1 MPIDKPPP
9 LSQKVRFANFDID
22 LRSGDIRKNGRKVRL
37 PDQPFRIL
45 LLLLERPGELVTRE
59 ELRLKLWPADTF
71 VDFDHGLNN
80 AISRIRE
87 AFGDSA
93 ENPRFIETL
102 PRRGYRFIAPV
113 DVEAHGGAPVVA
125 PVSPPAV
132 DGEASLRLAPGL
144 VARLPLQ
151 RWLAAIATGG
161 VVIAI
166 VVVLLALNLGGL
178 RDRLAAIVGAKH
190 AAPFTKIQ
198 SIAVLP
204 LKNLSGDSAQEYFA
218 DGMTDALITELGKI
232 HALRV
237 ISLQSVLRYKQ
248 TNKPLPEIAHEL
260 KVDAL
265 VEGSVVRSGE
275 LLRVNVQF
283 VQAEPERH
291 LWSDSFVRNTSDVLR
306 LQSEIAAAVTQA
318 AQVAVTPEQRSLL
331 LRSEP
336 VNPGAYQAWL
346 RGRQMYSR
354 FDDEWFDEAVEYLE
368 QAIRLDPTYAPPYA
382 TLAEVYCTDM
392 RYSYDD
398 LHQRATWA
406 AGKALELDDT
416 LADAHAAQAYV
427 NLRFRWNWTGAEQEI
442 KRAIEL
448 NPNSAEALEM
458 YGYYLTL
465 MGRFDEAI
473 ASYRRAIDLDPLNF
487 LPNERL
493 GWAYTIA
500 HRDDEAIAQ
509 LRELARREPAM
520 FMTSYSLT
528 RVYAFN
534 KMYREAMEAVRK
546 SERKIDARAQ
556 PAKFD
561 YGWVIAASGNRR
573 EAEQLTQEMI
583 NYSKRHYLDPSFIAF
598 TYAGLGENNK
608 AIEWL
613 ERGYQQRARFM
624 IYLKVIRD
632 VDNLRSDARFQDLL
646 LRMNFPR

>member
-1 MPIDKPPP
+1 MDKPRSLPT
-9 LSQKVRFANFDID
+9 KVRFGKFEID
-22 LRSGDIRKNGRKVRL
+22 TRSEEIRKNGRKVRL

-45 LLLLERPGELVTRE
+45 LLLLERPGDVVTRE

-80 AISRIRE
+80 AISKIRE
-87 AFGDSA
+87 VLGDSA
-93 ENPRFIETL
+93 DTPRFVETL

-113 DVEAHGGAPVVA
+113 DVEAHGGAPAVA

-132 DGEASLRLAPGL
+132 DGEAGLRPAAGR

-151 RWLAAIATGG
+151 RWIAAIATGG
-161 VVIAI
+161 AAIAI
-166 VVVLLALNLGGL
+166 VVILLALNLGGL

-232 HALRV
+232 DALRV

-318 AQVAVTPEQRSLL
+318 AQVALTPEQRSLL
-331 LRSEP
+331 LRSKP

-392 RYSYDD
+392 RYSYHD
-398 LHQRATWA
+398 LYQRATWA

-416 LADAHAAQAYV
+416 LADAHAAQAYI

-448 NPNSAEALEM
+448 NPNSAEAIEM

-520 FMTSYSLT
+520 FMTSYSLI
-528 RVYAFN
+528 RVYAFK

-573 EAEQLTQEMI
+573 EAEQLIQEMI